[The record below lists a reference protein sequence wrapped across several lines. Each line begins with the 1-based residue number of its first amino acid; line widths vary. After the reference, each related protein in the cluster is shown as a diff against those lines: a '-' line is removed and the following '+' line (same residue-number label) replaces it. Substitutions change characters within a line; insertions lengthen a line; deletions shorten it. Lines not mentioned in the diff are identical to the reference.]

1 MDSFSAA
8 ELEWILWIQELTGAA
23 VRAVMVAVTA
33 LGSEEVLFLLVV
45 ICFFTGKPAL
55 GLRLGTLLAISGV
68 LNAEL
73 KALFGRPRPSDVMPQ
88 LRQVFTRGLSFPS
101 GHAQNSAAVWGYL
114 GNRLGGWRLSA
125 ACALVALIG
134 LSRVVLGVHYP
145 SDVVA
150 GWLAGGLLALG
161 FARLARRLPDSGGG
175 RFSPWGLAAGS
186 MAALLLC
193 VWSREP
199 HAARLIGVASGLWAA
214 SVRTPASSAVRPA
227 WTAAAAAA
235 LVLLLFGALK
245 WLLVPRLDPA
255 VASVPAFAAY
265 FGLGY
270 LLVSASRSSARV

>member
-45 ICFFTGKPAL
+45 ICFFTGKPSL

-88 LRQVFTRGLSFPS
+88 VRQVFTRGLSFPS

-199 HAARLIGVASGLWAA
+199 HAARLIGVASGLWAG
-214 SVRTPASSAVRPA
+214 SFRPRASSAVWPA
-227 WTAAAAAA
+227 WTGPAAAA